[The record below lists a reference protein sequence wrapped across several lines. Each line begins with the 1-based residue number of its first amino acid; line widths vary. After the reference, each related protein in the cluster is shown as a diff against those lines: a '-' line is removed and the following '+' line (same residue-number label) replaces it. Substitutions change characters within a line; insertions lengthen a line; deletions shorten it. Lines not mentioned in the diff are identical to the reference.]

1 MATHTLNFPGANL
14 NAAEITVDT
23 ATIGNIIGGFTV
35 GTNQLI
41 VDGITGAVTAS
52 GSVTLTDT
60 TSATSST
67 TGALKVAGGIS
78 TQENLNVAGDINLTG
93 NVVGDLRVTR
103 GLITNTGGV
112 TKKTYSYT
120 GTLTNT
126 QTIADSTIK
135 ITFSNHVFRAKV
147 VAHLVEGTGENL
159 STIAFDCAGGKW
171 DGTTPSNNISKGP
184 VSVIGASSSNPWNS
198 TLTRTATTVAF
209 APTLNMAADGAYNVF
224 IEYISQN
231 SSGVVI
237 NVIEGST
244 TEITFGY

>member
-67 TGALKVAGGIS
+67 TGALK
-78 TQENLNVAGDINLTG
+78 VAGDINLTG